1 MAINVDTVY
10 KTVLL
15 ILNKEQRG
23 YMTPDEFNKIATQ
36 VQLEIFENYFENLNQ
51 QLRVPDNDSEYAD
64 RIKNLDEQ
72 IAVFKTIGDCSLV
85 STGTWILPTSSG
97 ATIYSEPIFSTVI
110 GQSNYVLTSLNQ
122 AQIQNGVIKVY
133 FDDVLQNSNNYS
145 IANNILTLTT
155 IPTTVFSVFVT
166 VTANDFYRLGT
177 VIYNDEIE
185 VQREQRNNLL
195 YINQSPLTKPS
206 KKYPI
211 YIYEEN
217 KIYIYPKDISS
228 GISASYVRKPK
239 DVIWNFTANPPYYTY
254 TYNPNTSQQFELMI
268 SEQTNVITRILLY
281 SGVVIKDPQIIQVAA
296 SQVQTESINSK
307 S

>member
-36 VQLEIFENYFENLNQ
+36 VQLEIFESYFDNLNQ

-64 RIKNLDEQ
+64 RQKNIDEQ
-72 IAVFKTIGDCSLV
+72 IAVFKTIGNCTYVGNSEWL
-85 STGTWILPTSSG
+85 LPVSSG
-97 ATIYSEPIFSTVI
+97 MAVYNETIVTTISQQNYTFS
-110 GQSNYVLTSLNQ
+110 VLTQ
-122 AQIQNGVIKVY
+122 AQIQNGQVKVY
-133 FDDVLQNSNNYS
+133 FDNVLQDASAYQING
-145 IANNILTLTT
+145 IQLILTD
-155 IPTTVFSVFVT
+155 IPTSVFNVL
-166 VTANDFYRLGT
+166 VSVKENDFYRLGT

-185 VQREQRNNLL
+185 LQRIQRNNLL
-195 YINQSPLTKPS
+195 YVNKSPLTRPT
-206 KKYPI
+206 KKYPL

-217 KIYIYPKDISS
+217 NIWVYPSDITT
-228 GISASYVRKPK
+228 GITASYVRKPK
-239 DVIWNFTANPPYYTY
+239 DVIWNFTVTPTYTY
-254 TYNPNTSQQFELMI
+254 QYNPNTSQQFELMS
-268 SEQTNVITRILLY
+268 SEQTNVILKILLY

-296 SQVQTESINSK
+296 SQIQAEQINSK